1 MKKKYILFIFVIL
14 VFNLESQSEF
24 GFSSG
29 PVLNFSRSNING
41 LVYKSNETSIR
52 FGLNFR
58 TQLEKNVKL
67 GCELVYQNINFRY
80 DYVLNSKTVSIYQR
94 NSFISIPVMIR
105 YQSNGD
111 KLRFFSN
118 IGFSYNIFLGNDHE
132 TYPRVNQ
139 NLSIDN
145 DLTNHNSLFWG
156 AGLEYK
162 MEHAFFSF
170 ELRHSISQRTISKN
184 QNLQVNYQ
192 NASAL
197 FSLMFPL
204 KRNAKK
210 VEK

>member
-1 MKKKYILFIFVIL
+1 MKKNILLLIFLFLVIN
-14 VFNLESQSEF
+14 VESQSEI

-29 PVLNFSRSNING
+29 PVLNFSRSNLNG
-41 LVYKSNETSIR
+41 LVYKSNESSFR
-52 FGLNFR
+52 LGLNFR
-58 TQLEKNVKL
+58 TQIVENVKI
-67 GCELVYQNINFRY
+67 GCELAYQNINFRY
-80 DYVLNSKTVSIYQR
+80 DSIVNAKIASIYQR

-105 YQSNGD
+105 YQSKGE

-118 IGFSYNIFLGNDHE
+118 IGFAYNIFLGNDHE
-132 TYPRVNQ
+132 TYPLVNQ

>member
-29 PVLNFSRSNING
+29 PVLNFSRSNLNG

-58 TQLEKNVKL
+58 TQIVENVKL

-80 DYVLNSKTVSIYQR
+80 DSVVNSKIASIYQR

-118 IGFSYNIFLGNDHE
+118 FGFSYNIFLGNEHE
-132 TYPRVNQ
+132 TYPSVNQ
-139 NLSIDN
+139 NFSIKN
-145 DLTNHNSLFWG
+145 NLMNHNCFFWG

-170 ELRHSISQRTISKN
+170 ELRHSISQRTISEN

-197 FSLMFPL
+197 FSLMFSL

-210 VEK
+210 LEK

>member
-1 MKKKYILFIFVIL
+1 MKKKYILFIFIIL

-29 PVLNFSRSNING
+29 PVLNFSRSNLNG

-58 TQLEKNVKL
+58 TQIVENVKL

-80 DYVLNSKTVSIYQR
+80 DSVVNSKIASIYQR
-94 NSFISIPVMIR
+94 NSFISIPIMIR

-118 IGFSYNIFLGNDHE
+118 FGFSYNIFLGNEHE
-132 TYPRVNQ
+132 TYPSVNQ
-139 NLSIDN
+139 NFSIKN
-145 DLTNHNSLFWG
+145 NLMNHNCFFWG

-162 MEHAFFSF
+162 MAHAFFSF
-170 ELRHSISQRTISKN
+170 ELRHSISQLTISEN

-210 VEK
+210 IEK